1 MLTKCTEICG
11 QKFGGKS
18 CAKIMLAEIFHKH
31 SNHPPLKLYVILDD
45 QSNRSLGR
53 KVLFDTYDLEANCNS
68 YRLSTCNG
76 RETVIGRR
84 SSGFMIRS
92 LDGTVLEMP
101 TLIECDTIP
110 NNPSEIPTPEVARNY
125 PHLTDIADSI
135 PPLDPNS
142 SILLIGR
149 DVLPAHYVLSQ
160 KIGKQDQPYAQLLQ
174 LGWAIIGESCLD
186 GVHGQSS
193 VNVL

>member
-1 MLTKCTEICG
+1 MHDTSFVKSTIRHDGENHGGETHYIDSKCTEICG

-31 SNHPPLKLYVILDD
+31 SNHPPMKLYVILDD

-53 KVLFDTYDLEANCNS
+53 KILFDTFDPEANSNS

-76 RETVIGRR
+76 RETAIGRR

-110 NNPSEIPTPEVARNY
+110 NNPS
-125 PHLTDIADSI
+125 
-135 PPLDPNS
+135 
-142 SILLIGR
+142 
-149 DVLPAHYVLSQ
+149 
-160 KIGKQDQPYAQLLQ
+160 
-174 LGWAIIGESCLD
+174 
-186 GVHGQSS
+186 
-193 VNVL
+193 